1 MQSFPS
7 GGEETTPDQVIGA
20 DGTTVQILSG
30 MEEEHISADVAYAIW
45 HYWRATGDNGFLL
58 DAGAEILFETARFWA
73 SRAQPEADGQRHIR
87 DVEGPDEYHGHIDDN
102 AFTNVMAQWNIRRA
116 IEVAALLRERWPE
129 RGADIAGRI
138 ALDEAELE
146 EWGKAAEAL
155 ATGLDVQTGLF
166 EQFVG
171 FFNLEEIDLAQY
183 AHRSTPMDVVLGRE
197 RTQRSQ
203 IIEQPD
209 VVALLAL
216 LPSEFEQRSKIAN
229 FRYYEPRCDH
239 GSSLSQATHALV
251 AARLGFTEL
260 AISYFREAASI
271 DLAETTSRSAGGV
284 HIATL
289 GGLWQRRCSALQ
301 DSRSSTTQ

>member
-155 ATGLDVQTGLF
+155 DTAARRVCGWPASLRGAASGRAADNPSAAVPRPTPAT
-166 EQFVG
+166 
-171 FFNLEEIDLAQY
+171 
-183 AHRSTPMDVVLGRE
+183 
-197 RTQRSQ
+197 
-203 IIEQPD
+203 
-209 VVALLAL
+209 
-216 LPSEFEQRSKIAN
+216 
-229 FRYYEPRCDH
+229 
-239 GSSLSQATHALV
+239 V
-251 AARLGFTEL
+251 AA
-260 AISYFREAASI
+260 ISDC
-271 DLAETTSRSAGGV
+271 DLPPAPA
-284 HIATL
+284 
-289 GGLWQRRCSALQ
+289 
-301 DSRSSTTQ
+301 

>member
-1 MQSFPS
+1 MRSVRLAPS
-7 GGEETTPDQVIGA
+7 YV
-20 DGTTVQILSG
+20 
-30 MEEEHISADVAYAIW
+30 
-45 HYWRATGDNGFLL
+45 LL
-58 DAGAEILFETARFWA
+58 EL
-73 SRAQPEADGQRHIR
+73 AQPPRLRDLLPTVLGAPKLEHRIR
-87 DVEGPDEYHGHIDDN
+87 DPMPPRPLH
-102 AFTNVMAQWNIRRA
+102 
-116 IEVAALLRERWPE
+116 
-129 RGADIAGRI
+129 
-138 ALDEAELE
+138 
-146 EWGKAAEAL
+146 

-203 IIEQPD
+203 IIKQPD

-271 DLAETTSRSAGGV
+271 DLAETISASAGGV